1 MNNYKDIKPGSKPL
15 KQAYVALMLWF
26 VGRAIEAAARV
37 DGAVKA
43 EFDGLPPGFTF
54 SLGVMPQ
61 GPTMIVGKDDQGLVR
76 YRGWDPEG
84 QKIDLKMK
92 IKNLEGAILMFT
104 FQESTAMATARNR
117 LIVDGEV
124 PAACAI
130 VRVLDIVEVYLLP
143 KPIAKLAVK
152 RYPDWSFGEKIRNR
166 IRIYAGAVLG
176 L

>member
-1 MNNYKDIKPGSKPL
+1 
-15 KQAYVALMLWF
+15 
-26 VGRAIEAAARV
+26 
-37 DGAVKA
+37 
-43 EFDGLPPGFTF
+43 
-54 SLGVMPQ
+54 
-61 GPTMIVGKDDQGLVR
+61 MIVGKNDQGLVR
-76 YRGWDPEG
+76 YLGWNPEG

-92 IKNLEGAILMFT
+92 VKNLEGAILMFT
-104 FQESTAMATARNR
+104 FQESTALATARNR

-143 KPIAKLAVK
+143 KLIAKLAVK
-152 RYPDWSFGEKIRNR
+152 RYPNWFFGEKIWNR

>member
-1 MNNYKDIKPGSKPL
+1 MNDYKEIRSGNKPL

-37 DGAVKA
+37 DEAVKA
-43 EFDGLPPGFTF
+43 EFDGLPPGFAF

-61 GPTMIVGKDDQGLVR
+61 GPTMIVGKDAQGLVK
-76 YRGWDPEG
+76 YRGWNREG
-84 QKIDLKMK
+84 QKIDLQMK

-104 FQESTAMATARNR
+104 FQESTAVATARNR

-143 KPIAKLAVK
+143 KLIAKLAVK
-152 RYPDWSFGEKIRNR
+152 RYPDWSFGEKIWNR
-166 IRIYAGAVLG
+166 IRIYAGAISG

>member
-1 MNNYKDIKPGSKPL
+1 MNNFREITPGNKPL
-15 KQAYVALMLWF
+15 KRAYVALMLWF

-43 EFDGLPPGFTF
+43 EFGGLPPEFTF

-61 GPTMIVGKDDQGLVR
+61 GPTMIVGKDDQGMVKYL
-76 YRGWDPEG
+76 GWNPEG

-92 IKNLEGAILMFT
+92 VKNLEGAILMFT
-104 FQESTAMATARNR
+104 FQESTAVATARNR

-143 KPIAKLAVK
+143 KLIAKLAVK
-152 RYPDWSFGEKIRNR
+152 RYPDWPCGEKILNR
-166 IRIYAGAVLG
+166 IRIYAGAILG
-176 L
+176 

>member
-1 MNNYKDIKPGSKPL
+1 MNDYKEIKPSGKPL
-15 KQAYVALMLWF
+15 KEAYVALMLWF
-26 VGRAIEAAARV
+26 VGRSIEAAFRV
-37 DGAVKA
+37 DEAVKA
-43 EFDGLPPGFTF
+43 EFDNLPPGFTF

-61 GPTMIVGKDDQGLVR
+61 GPTMVVGKDDQGRVK
-76 YRGWDPEG
+76 YRGWNQER
-84 QKIDLKMK
+84 QKIDLQMK

-104 FQESTAMATARNR
+104 FQESTAVATARNR

-143 KPIAKLAVK
+143 KFIAKLAVK
-152 RYPDWSFGEKIRNR
+152 RYPDWLFGEKIWNR
-166 IRIYAGAVLG
+166 IRIYAGAIFG

>member
-1 MNNYKDIKPGSKPL
+1 MKDYKEIKPAGKPF
-15 KQAYVALMLWF
+15 KEAYVALMLWF
-26 VGRAIEAAARV
+26 VGRAIEAAVRV
-37 DGAVKA
+37 DEAVKA
-43 EFDGLPPGFTF
+43 EFDSLPPGFTF

-61 GPTMIVGKDDQGLVR
+61 GPTMIVGKDDRGVVR
-76 YRGWDPEG
+76 YRGWNQEG
-84 QKIDLKMK
+84 HKIDLQMK

-104 FQESTAMATARNR
+104 FQESTAVATARNR

-143 KPIAKLAVK
+143 KVIAKLAVK
-152 RYPDWSFGEKIRNR
+152 RYPDWLFGEKVWNR
-166 IRIYAGAVLG
+166 IRIYAGAILG

>member
-1 MNNYKDIKPGSKPL
+1 MNNFREIRSGKKPL

-26 VGRAIEAAARV
+26 VGRAIAAAARV
-37 DGAVKA
+37 DEAVKA

-61 GPTMIVGKDDQGLVR
+61 GPTMIVGKDAQGFVK
-76 YRGWDPEG
+76 YRGWEREG
-84 QKIDLKMK
+84 KKIDLQLK
-92 IKNLEGAILMFT
+92 IRNLEGAILMFT

-143 KPIAKLAVK
+143 KLIAKLAVK
-152 RYPDWSFGEKIRNR
+152 RYPAWPLGEKILNR

>member
-1 MNNYKDIKPGSKPL
+1 MNNFKEIKPENKPF

-43 EFDGLPPGFTF
+43 EFDGLPPEFTF

-61 GPTMIVGKDDQGLVR
+61 GPTMIVGKDARGLVR
-76 YRGWDPEG
+76 YHGWDPEG

-104 FQESTAMATARNR
+104 FQESTAVATARNR

-143 KPIAKLAVK
+143 KLIAKLAVK
-152 RYPDWSFGEKIRNR
+152 RYPCMPCGEKIWNR